1 MVDAASGAS
10 KPEDK
15 EQSKFMATQPYSAQ
29 EVPEDKLKKSNMDEG
44 WNDSPARQEQLQ
56 IDSGWHNTQLNL
68 EQPCSDERIS
78 SSNSQVILIM
88 KIYPGTV

>member
-44 WNDSPARQEQLQ
+44 WNDSPAQQE
-56 IDSGWHNTQLNL
+56 
-68 EQPCSDERIS
+68 
-78 SSNSQVILIM
+78 
-88 KIYPGTV
+88 